1 MEGWELAILNPTV
14 DSLSWANTRI
24 IMEELNGDVLN
35 DAFFNRNQML
45 MEKYN
50 FVLKVDEINHY
61 QIPTI
66 LQTNVLAGDDAY
78 QILHCS
84 GMGRRGLDAFKNF
97 RYG

>member
-50 FVLKVDEINHY
+50 FVLKVDEVNHY
-61 QIPTI
+61 QNPTI

-78 QILHCS
+78 QILH
-84 GMGRRGLDAFKNF
+84 
-97 RYG
+97 